1 MDNTFNLAN
10 TIKVVNPE
18 SNVDFYYGVWN
29 SLAEA
34 KSRVPQAVR
43 KVGKTVGVVEDGEV
57 LEYWWNTG
65 TADSELVLKENSAGI
80 FTSSINVPSSG
91 LILGDSTV
99 LAQQIAFDINR
110 RNPFTISK
118 NEVPFFTTIFKDIL
132 AICVFQRKDV
142 VAGDYGEGN
151 NTVEAFQIRVISKE
165 PLSTGSLEGGNTE
178 TIDVGDI
185 GSQEIWEFV
194 SAKTPPYTLQ
204 DESEAYTIFRAEQNG
219 SNQAWLYS
227 GDTGP
232 VGIGVYE
239 PTEED
244 FSRIT
249 DEELLDYCKWEADTA
264 TTIRP
269 KEGKKIDVNV
279 IENLPSFG
287 DLSELDTVSNA
298 EIDDDAVTEPKLSP
312 EVRTK
317 LNESVGSGG
326 YAGNVYFTN
335 LDSINVPAYKQL
347 SYSDDNNATTIN
359 TVVNDNEVLI
369 QNYIFNVDLDT
380 NQIPSGLWVLNS
392 FVSTTASQGITKLRY
407 EVFKRTVGGTETI
420 LFTFDSREINNS
432 IAEMVASQIFKPA
445 YDTNETDRLG
455 IKIYAN
461 TTRTSNVTVT
471 FQVGNGNGSYVT
483 TPLQTIHSQLRGR
496 DEVDSHPISAITN
509 LESTLVNLTDRNS
522 IENIEDNGDGTLTFT
537 YIDAT
542 TFTTPSLIG
551 PKGDDGN
558 DGSVG
563 DSAYDVWLANG
574 NTGTVQ
580 DYLDSLIGEK
590 GDIGDSAYN
599 VWLSLGNTGTEQDF
613 IDSIKGEDGAIGSD
627 GADGDSA
634 YQVWLNAGNTGSQ
647 QDFIDSLTGPQGPKG
662 NTGNTGPQG
671 IQGET
676 GQDGEDATKDPIPF
690 KTLTSPANEIDFAGD
705 NLELYNWN
713 APTSEISFTL
723 TNLRAGVQ
731 RIIRVQNATAVA
743 SEVLINGD
751 GSSRLIGSTDN
762 WDTNQIMEISI
773 FGLSTTDY
781 EWWYNRKQR

>member
-65 TADSELVLKENSAGI
+65 TADSELVLKENSSGI

-91 LILGDSTV
+91 LIFGDSTV

-118 NEVPFFTTIFKDIL
+118 NEVPFFTTIFKDIF
-132 AICVFQRKDV
+132 AISVFQRKDV

-151 NTVEAFQIRVISKE
+151 NTVEAFQIQVISKE

-194 SAKTPPYTLQ
+194 SAKTPPYNLQ

-227 GDTGP
+227 GDTGS
-232 VGIGVYE
+232 VGLGVYE

-249 DEELLDYCKWEADTA
+249 DEELVDNSKWETDTS

-269 KEGKKIDVNV
+269 KEGKKIDINV

-287 DLSELDTVSNA
+287 DLSELDTVSTA
-298 EIDDDAVTEPKLSP
+298 EIDDDTVTEPKLSP

-359 TVVNDNEVLI
+359 TVVNNNEVLV
-369 QNYIFNVDLDT
+369 QDYIFNTDLAT
-380 NQIPSGLWVLNS
+380 TQIPSGLWVFNS
-392 FVSTTASQGITKLRY
+392 FVSITASQGITKLRY

-432 IAEMVASQIFKPA
+432 IFDSREINNSIAERVASQISKPA
-445 YDTNETDRLG
+445 YNTNETDRLG

-509 LESTLVNLTDRNS
+509 LESTLANLTDRNS

-563 DSAYDVWLANG
+563 DSAYD
-574 NTGTVQ
+574 
-580 DYLDSLIGEK
+580 
-590 GDIGDSAYN
+590 

-662 NTGNTGPQG
+662 DTGDTGPQG
-671 IQGET
+671 ET
-676 GQDGEDATKDPIPF
+676 GPAGEDLTARTNKTVTASSYILLATDVDKFLIFSNACTVVVPNGLATDLEF
-690 KTLTSPANEIDFAGD
+690 QGKQGGTGQVTFSAESGGTLNVPSVFLAETAEQHCFFG
-705 NLELYNWN
+705 
-713 APTSEISFTL
+713 
-723 TNLRAGVQ
+723 
-731 RIIRVQNATAVA
+731 IRT
-743 SEVLINGD
+743 D
-751 GSSRLIGSTDN
+751 GSDVSTILG
-762 WDTNQIMEISI
+762 TLK
-773 FGLSTTDY
+773 LS
-781 EWWYNRKQR
+781 

>member
-91 LILGDSTV
+91 LIFGDSTV

-118 NEVPFFTTIFKDIL
+118 NEVPFFTTIFKDIF

-151 NTVEAFQIRVISKE
+151 NTVEAFQIQVISKE
-165 PLSTGSLEGGNTE
+165 LLSTGSLEGGNTE

-194 SAKTPPYTLQ
+194 SAKTPPYNLQ
-204 DESEAYTIFRAEQNG
+204 DETEAYTIFRAEQNG

-232 VGIGVYE
+232 VGLGVYE

-287 DLSELDTVSNA
+287 DLSELDTVSTA

-359 TVVNDNEVLI
+359 TVVNDNEVLV
-369 QNYIFNVDLDT
+369 QDYIFNTDLAT
-380 NQIPSGLWVLNS
+380 TQIPSGLWVLNS

-483 TPLQTIHSQLRGR
+483 TPLQIIHSQLRGR
-496 DEVDSHPISAITN
+496 DEVNSHPISAITN

-537 YIDAT
+537 YIDGT

-574 NTGTVQ
+574 NTGT
-580 DYLDSLIGEK
+580 
-590 GDIGDSAYN
+590 
-599 VWLSLGNTGTEQDF
+599 EQDF

-634 YQVWLNAGNTGSQ
+634 YQVWLNSGNTGSQ

-662 NTGNTGPQG
+662 DTGDTGPQG

-676 GQDGEDATKDPIPF
+676 GPAGEDLTARTNKTVTASSYILLATDVDKFLIFSNACTVVVPNG
-690 KTLTSPANEIDFAGD
+690 LAA
-705 NLELYNWN
+705 NLEFQGKQGGTGQVTFS
-713 APTSEISFTL
+713 AESGGTL
-723 TNLRAGVQ
+723 NVPSVFLAETAEQHCFFG
-731 RIIRVQNATAVA
+731 IRT
-743 SEVLINGD
+743 D
-751 GSSRLIGSTDN
+751 GSDVSTILG
-762 WDTNQIMEISI
+762 T
-773 FGLSTTDY
+773 L
-781 EWWYNRKQR
+781 KLA

>member
-91 LILGDSTV
+91 LIFGDSTV

-118 NEVPFFTTIFKDIL
+118 NEVPFFTTIFKGIF

-151 NTVEAFQIRVISKE
+151 NTVEAFQIQVISKE

-194 SAKTPPYTLQ
+194 SAKTPPYNLQ

-227 GDTGP
+227 GDTGS
-232 VGIGVYE
+232 VGLGVYE

-249 DEELLDYCKWEADTA
+249 DEELVDNSKWETDTS

-269 KEGKKIDVNV
+269 KEGKKIDINV

-287 DLSELDTVSNA
+287 DLSELDTVSTA
-298 EIDDDAVTEPKLSP
+298 EIDDDTVTEPKLSP

-359 TVVNDNEVLI
+359 TVVNNNEVLV
-369 QNYIFNVDLDT
+369 QDYIFNTDLAT
-380 NQIPSGLWVLNS
+380 TQIPSGLWVFNS
-392 FVSTTASQGITKLRY
+392 FVSITASQGITKLRY

-432 IAEMVASQIFKPA
+432 IFDSREINNSIAERVASQISKPA

-509 LESTLVNLTDRNS
+509 LESTLANLTDRNS

-563 DSAYDVWLANG
+563 DSAYD
-574 NTGTVQ
+574 
-580 DYLDSLIGEK
+580 
-590 GDIGDSAYN
+590 

-662 NTGNTGPQG
+662 DTGDTGPQG
-671 IQGET
+671 ET
-676 GQDGEDATKDPIPF
+676 GPAGEDLTARTNKTVTASSYILLATDVDKFLIFSNACTVVVPNG
-690 KTLTSPANEIDFAGD
+690 LAA
-705 NLELYNWN
+705 NLEFQGKQGGTGQVTFS
-713 APTSEISFTL
+713 AESGGTL
-723 TNLRAGVQ
+723 NVPSVFLAETAEQHCFFG
-731 RIIRVQNATAVA
+731 IRT
-743 SEVLINGD
+743 D
-751 GSSRLIGSTDN
+751 GSDVSTILG
-762 WDTNQIMEISI
+762 T
-773 FGLSTTDY
+773 L
-781 EWWYNRKQR
+781 KLA